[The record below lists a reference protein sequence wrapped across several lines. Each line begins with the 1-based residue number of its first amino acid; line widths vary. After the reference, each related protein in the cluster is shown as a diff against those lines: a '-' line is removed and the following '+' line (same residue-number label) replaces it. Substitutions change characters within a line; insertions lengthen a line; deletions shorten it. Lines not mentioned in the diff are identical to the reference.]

1 MSIWSFFSLKEKK
14 CLTNIDKS
22 VVATMS
28 RKKRKCENVAVAVVA
43 GVDVDVVVGVVVV
56 SCNKQSS
63 QEIQYLRKKLLFTTE
78 G

>member
-1 MSIWSFFSLKEKK
+1 M
-14 CLTNIDKS
+14 TNIDKS

-28 RKKRKCENVAVAVVA
+28 RKKRKCENVAVVAVIVG
-43 GVDVDVVVGVVVV
+43 GVDVVVVVVDVVVGVVVV

-63 QEIQYLRKKLLFTTE
+63 QEIQYLRKKLLFTME

>member
-1 MSIWSFFSLKEKK
+1 M
-14 CLTNIDKS
+14 TNIDKS

-28 RKKRKCENVAVAVVA
+28 RKKRKCENVAVVAVIVGGVDVVA
-43 GVDVDVVVGVVVV
+43 VDVDVVVGVVVV

-63 QEIQYLRKKLLFTTE
+63 QEIQYLRKKLFTME

>member
-1 MSIWSFFSLKEKK
+1 M
-14 CLTNIDKS
+14 TNIDKS

-28 RKKRKCENVAVAVVA
+28 RKKRKCENVAVVAVIVGGVDVVA
-43 GVDVDVVVGVVVV
+43 VDVDVVVGVVV

-63 QEIQYLRKKLLFTTE
+63 QEIQYLRKKLFTME